1 VTCLLDTMIVSYF
14 LEAGC
19 EQQLADA
26 AKVFPM
32 AIVEEVRR
40 ELRED
45 KARGGKNFDKWL
57 GTSNIAVVPIMVGSS
72 ASVTLLQLLRPE
84 APAYGRGER
93 ASIALA
99 ASDPSLTFVTHDN
112 AATIMAVREL
122 WTAGERVLGVAAFIR
137 RLFDAAALADHD
149 TAQEIMSLAYAAA
162 PQWPTWW
169 AGWRASIS
177 TSN

>member
-1 VTCLLDTMIVSYF
+1 MIVSYF

-19 EQQLADA
+19 EQQLANA
-26 AKVFPM
+26 AMVLPM

-45 KARGGKNFDKWL
+45 KTRGGKNFDKWL
-57 GTSNIAVVPIMVGSS
+57 EASSIKVVPIVVGSP
-72 ASVTLLQLLRPE
+72 ASTTLTQLLRPE
-84 APAYGRGER
+84 APAHGRGER
-93 ASIALA
+93 ASIAIA

-122 WTAGERVLGVAAFIR
+122 WTAGERILGVAAFLR
-137 RLFDAAALADHD
+137 RLFDSAALADND
-149 TAQEIMSLAYAAA
+149 AAQEIMSLAYAAA

-169 AGWRASIS
+169 AGWRASPS
-177 TSN
+177 RG